1 MQLRILPYR
10 FATTALWLLLVSLA
24 CLSAGVWATESNDPL
39 PSWSDGKTKQAI
51 VSFVEKTTREGSPDF
66 VPENQ
71 RIATFDNDG
80 TLWAEQPVYFQL
92 IYALDQVKKM
102 APQHPEWKTEEPFS
116 SALKGDMNK
125 LVASG
130 KEGLMKIIGAT
141 HANMTADEFSENVSQ
156 WLKTARHPKTNR
168 PYNEMV
174 YQPMLELLNYLRA
187 NGFKTFIVS
196 GGGTDFLRV
205 FAEQTYGIPPDQVV
219 GSSLKAEY
227 KVRDGKPEI
236 IKLADINLI
245 NDKAGKPVGIHQH
258 IGQRPIF
265 AAGNSDGDF
274 QMLEWTTAGEGPR
287 FGLLLHHTD
296 DKREWAYDRKSHV
309 GRLDQGLDQAANR
322 GWLVIDMQEDWDQV
336 FPRTTN

>member
-10 FATTALWLLLVSLA
+10 FATTALWLLVVCLA
-24 CLSAGVWATESNDPL
+24 CLSTGVWAAASNDPL

-102 APQHPEWKTEEPFS
+102 APQHPEWKTEEPFA

-196 GGGTDFLRV
+196 GGGTNFLRV

-227 KVRDGKPEI
+227 QVRDGKPEI

-336 FPRTTN
+336 FPGTIN

>member
-10 FATTALWLLLVSLA
+10 FATTALWLLFVSLA
-24 CLSAGVWATESNDPL
+24 YLSTGVWATESNDPL

-102 APQHPEWKTEEPFS
+102 APQHPEWKTEEPFA
-116 SALKGDMNK
+116 SALKGDMEK
-125 LVASG
+125 LMASG

-141 HANMTADEFSENVSQ
+141 HANMTADEFSQNVSQ
-156 WLKTARHPKTNR
+156 WLKNARHPKTNR

-227 KVRDGKPEI
+227 QVRDGKPEI
-236 IKLADINLI
+236 VKLADINLI
-245 NDKAGKPVGIHQH
+245 NDKEGKPVGIHRY
-258 IGQRPIF
+258 IGQRPLF

-274 QMLEWTTAGEGPR
+274 QMLEWTTAGKGPR

-296 DKREWAYDRKSHV
+296 DKREWAYDRKSYI
-309 GRLDQGLDQAANR
+309 GRLEKGLDQAKDR
-322 GWLVIDMQEDWDQV
+322 GWTVIDMQQDWEQV
-336 FPRTTN
+336 FPVATP

>member
-10 FATTALWLLLVSLA
+10 FATTALWLLVVCLA
-24 CLSAGVWATESNDPL
+24 CLSTGVWAAASNDPL
-39 PSWSDGKTKQAI
+39 PSWSVGKTKQAI

-102 APQHPEWKTEEPFS
+102 APQHPEWKTEEPFA